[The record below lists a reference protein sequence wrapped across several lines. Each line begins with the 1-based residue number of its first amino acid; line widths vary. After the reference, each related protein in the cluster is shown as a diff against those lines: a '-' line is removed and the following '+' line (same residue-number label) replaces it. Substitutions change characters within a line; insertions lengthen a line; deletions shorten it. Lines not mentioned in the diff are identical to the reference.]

1 MATVQTMPTP
11 DVAVIVTGDF
21 RIDLATRSVTLRGR
35 ELRLTPE
42 EFDLLVFLTSHPKKM
57 IMPSTTLS
65 TNWPGHGI
73 RQTDFFHVLLS
84 LQKKLDETGEH
95 YLRTEPWIVYR
106 FDPAP

>member
-1 MATVQTMPTP
+1 MATVERLPKSE
-11 DVAVIVTGDF
+11 AAIIKTGAF

-35 ELRLTPE
+35 ALRLAAE

-57 IMPSTTLS
+57 VTPSTTLS
-65 TNWPGHGI
+65 THWPGQGI
-73 RQTDFFHVLLS
+73 RQTDFFQVLLS
-84 LQKKLDETGEH
+84 LRKKLDETGTH

>member
-1 MATVQTMPTP
+1 MATGETLPRL
-11 DVAVIVTGDF
+11 DAAVIQTGDF

-35 ELRLTPE
+35 ELRLAAE

-57 IMPSTTLS
+57 VTPSTTLS
-65 TNWPGHGI
+65 TNWPGQGT

-84 LQKKLDETGEH
+84 LRKKLDETGTH